1 MKKIKAT
8 KEQLAEA
15 LSDLAG
21 MLLCVAEPGV
31 SGWSEK
37 VAAAI
42 EARRLLSPAQ
52 GEAAFHLARCFGLV
66 PIVMH
71 THLPRCWERAFSEP
85 VVAANPTC
93 PYCIERQ
100 KRQQPPIGDAP

>member
-1 MKKIKAT
+1 MKKAT
-8 KEQLAEA
+8 KAQLAEA

-21 MLLCVAEPGV
+21 MLLCVVEPGM
-31 SGWSEK
+31 SSWAEK

-42 EARRLLSPAQ
+42 EARRLISAAK
-52 GEAAFHLARCFGLV
+52 GEAAFNLARCFGLV

-71 THLPRCWERAFSEP
+71 THLPRCWERAFSEA
-85 VVAANPTC
+85 VVEANPTC
-93 PYCIERQ
+93 SHCIERQ